1 MITNFKIFENIKLLE
16 YVDSKDVGSAY
27 DAFKS
32 IVNKDRLVAWVID
45 YNDELDIDN
54 QMKKYPYLKKI
65 QLFEKGTDIYQ
76 KALDSKY
83 HFFNSLHTAREYLLN
98 QYVLYL
104 EEGEKNANEL
114 AQIIRRNDGS
124 AVSDISDKYTIDDQ
138 IKDHIRVGEL
148 LEYSPEKIKEFLI
161 RINMPTELID
171 KNYDN
176 QF

>member
-45 YNDELDIDN
+45 YNDELDIEN

-76 KALDSKY
+76 KALEDKY
-83 HFFNSLHTAREYLLN
+83 RFFGSLHTAREYLLN
-98 QYVLYL
+98 QFILYVK
-104 EEGEKNANEL
+104 EGEEHAYEL
-114 AQIIRRNDGS
+114 AQIIRRNNGS
-124 AVSDISDKYTIDDQ
+124 AVSKINDKYTIDDQ

-148 LEYSPEKIKEFLI
+148 LEYSPDKIKEFLI
-161 RINMPTELID
+161 RINIPIKLIN
-171 KNYDN
+171 KYL
-176 QF
+176 